1 MPDAPAFPKTFRWGA
16 ATAAYQVEGAPHAD
30 GKGESIWDR
39 FAHRIGAIKGE
50 ATGDVA
56 CDSYNRMAEDVALLR
71 ELNLNSY
78 RFSISWPRI
87 QSEGRGPANQRGL
100 DHYRR
105 FAELL
110 LEAGIRPLPTL
121 YHWDLPQA
129 LEDAG
134 GWPARDT
141 AERFAEYA
149 AIVTGAL
156 GDVVRDWATF
166 NEPWIFTRYGYL
178 LGIHAPGRCDPNA
191 YLRATHTANL
201 AHGLAVRAIDAA
213 RPGLNLGCA
222 YSVSPIIP
230 ARAGPDNGRSDAE
243 SVGNDRN
250 AAAERIAA
258 DEDRAAA
265 TRCDAYVNRWFSDPA
280 LTGRYPAEELAGEL
294 PLERMGYRE
303 GDEALMR
310 ARLDWIGLN
319 YYFPLVVTAGATA
332 REPLAGD
339 YAVLEPT
346 QWPRTDWGW
355 PIVPDGL
362 RDIVVRTHARYGLPI
377 EITENGCSYAD
388 TPGADGRVRDERR
401 IAYLDAHLRA
411 LAAALAE
418 GADVRGYHHWTLLD
432 NFEWAEGYTQRFGLA
447 HVDFRTQARTV
458 KDSGGWYAAVARS
471 GRLP

>member
-1 MPDAPAFPKTFRWGA
+1 MADAPAFPSSFRWGA
-16 ATAAYQVEGAPHAD
+16 ATAAYQVEGAPRAD

-39 FAHRIGAIKGE
+39 FAHRVGAIKGE
-50 ATGDVA
+50 AHGDVA

-71 ELNLNSY
+71 ELGLNSY
-78 RFSISWPRI
+78 RFSIAWPRI
-87 QSEGRGPANQRGL
+87 QPDGRGPGNQRGL

-141 AERFAEYA
+141 AQRFAEYA
-149 AIVTGAL
+149 AIVAGAL

-178 LGIHAPGRCDPNA
+178 LGIHAPGRSEPDA
-191 YLRATHTANL
+191 YLRATHTVNL

-222 YSVSPIIP
+222 YSVSPIVP
-230 ARAGPDNGRSDAE
+230 ARVDN
-243 SVGNDRN
+243 
-250 AAAERIAA
+250 

-265 TRCDAYVNRWFSDPA
+265 ARCDAYVNRWFSDPA
-280 LTGRYPAEELAGEL
+280 LTGCYPADVLAGEL
-294 PLERMGYRE
+294 PLERMGYRD
-303 GDEALMR
+303 GDGALMR

-319 YYFPLVVTAGATA
+319 YYFPLVVSAGETT
-332 REPLAGD
+332 REPLGGS
-339 YAVLEPT
+339 YAVLEPSA
-346 QWPRTDWGW
+346 WPRTDWGW
-355 PIVPDGL
+355 PIVPNGM
-362 RDIVVRTHARYGLPI
+362 RDILTQAHARYGLPI

-401 IAYLDAHLRA
+401 ITYLDAHLRA
-411 LAAALAE
+411 VAAAMAD
-418 GADVRGYHHWTLLD
+418 GIDVRGYHHWTLLD

-458 KDSGGWYAAVARS
+458 KDSGRWYADIARS
-471 GRLP
+471 GQLP

>member
-1 MPDAPAFPKTFRWGA
+1 MPDAPAFPRTFRWGA
-16 ATAAYQVEGAPHAD
+16 ATAAYQVEGAPSAD
-30 GKGESIWDR
+30 GKGESIWDC
-39 FAHRIGAIKGE
+39 FARRVGTIKGQ

-56 CDSYNRMAEDVALLR
+56 CDSYARTSEDIALMR
-71 ELNLNSY
+71 ELGLNSY
-78 RFSISWPRI
+78 RFSIAWPRI
-87 QSEGRGPANQRGL
+87 QSDGRGPANQRGL

-105 FAELL
+105 FAESLL
-110 LEAGIRPLPTL
+110 AVGIRPLPTL

-149 AIVTGAL
+149 GIVTGAL
-156 GDVVRDWATF
+156 GDIVRDWATF

-178 LGIHAPGRCDPNA
+178 LGIHAPGRCDPDA
-191 YLRATHTANL
+191 YLRATHTVNL

-213 RPGLNLGCA
+213 RSGLNLGCA

-230 ARAGPDNGRSDAE
+230 ARAAATADD
-243 SVGNDRN
+243 
-250 AAAERIAA
+250 AAADDDGGAVVDRIVA

-265 TRCDAYVNRWFSDPA
+265 ARCDAYVNRWFSDPA
-280 LTGRYPAEELAGEL
+280 LTGRYPAEALAGEL

-303 GDEALMR
+303 GDDSLMR

-319 YYFPLVVTAGATA
+319 YYFPLVVTAGTGA

-346 QWPRTDWGW
+346 EWPRTDWGW

-411 LAAALAE
+411 VRDALAD
-418 GADVRGYHHWTLLD
+418 GVDVRGYHHWTLLD
-432 NFEWAEGYTQRFGLA
+432 NFEWAEGYTQRFGLV
-447 HVDFRTQARTV
+447 HVDFRTQVRTV
-458 KDSGGWYAAVARS
+458 KDSGRWYAAVARS
-471 GRLP
+471 GRIP

>member
-1 MPDAPAFPKTFRWGA
+1 MPDAPAFPRTFRWGA
-16 ATAAYQVEGAPHAD
+16 ATAAYQVEGAPRAD

-39 FAHRIGAIKGE
+39 FAHRVGAIKGQ

-56 CDSYNRMAEDVALLR
+56 CDSYYRTVEDVALLR

-78 RFSISWPRI
+78 RFSIAWARI
-87 QSEGRGPANQRGL
+87 QPEGRGPANQRGL

-134 GWPARDT
+134 GWPERDT

-149 AIVTGAL
+149 GIVTGAL
-156 GDVVRDWATF
+156 GDLVRDWATF

-178 LGIHAPGRCDPNA
+178 LGIHAPGRSDPDA
-191 YLRATHTANL
+191 YLRATHTVNL
-201 AHGLAVRAIDAA
+201 AHGLAVRAIDAVCS
-213 RPGLNLGCA
+213 GLNIGCA

-230 ARAGPDNGRSDAE
+230 ARADSDNGRAD
-243 SVGNDRN
+243 
-250 AAAERIAA
+250 A

-265 TRCDAYVNRWFSDPA
+265 ARCDAYVNRWFSDPA
-280 LTGRYPAEELAGEL
+280 LTGCYPAEALAGEL
-294 PLERMGYRE
+294 PLERMGYRD
-303 GDEALMR
+303 GDDALMR

-362 RDIVVRTHARYGLPI
+362 REIVVRTHARYGLPI

-411 LAAALAE
+411 LAAALSE

-447 HVDFRTQARTV
+447 HVDFRTLARTV
-458 KDSGGWYAAVARS
+458 KDSGHWYAAVARG
-471 GRLP
+471 GRSP

>member
-1 MPDAPAFPKTFRWGA
+1 MADAPAFPSSFRWGA
-16 ATAAYQVEGAPHAD
+16 ATAAYQVEGAPRAD

-39 FAHRIGAIKGE
+39 FAHRVGAIKGE
-50 ATGDVA
+50 AHGDVA
-56 CDSYNRMAEDVALLR
+56 CDSYNRTEEDVALLR
-71 ELNLNSY
+71 ELGLNSY
-78 RFSISWPRI
+78 RFSIAWPRI
-87 QSEGRGPANQRGL
+87 QPDGRGSANQRGL

-134 GWPARDT
+134 GWPARDC

-149 AIVTGAL
+149 GIVTGAL

-178 LGIHAPGRCDPNA
+178 LGIHAPGRSDPDA
-191 YLRATHTANL
+191 YLRATHTVNL

-222 YSVSPIIP
+222 YSVSPILA
-230 ARAGPDNGRSDAE
+230 ART
-243 SVGNDRN
+243 N
-250 AAAERIAA
+250 AAAEADRAA
-258 DEDRAAA
+258 VEADRAAA
-265 TRCDAYVNRWFSDPA
+265 VRCDAYVNRWFSDPA
-280 LTGRYPAEELAGEL
+280 LAGRYPAEALAGEL
-294 PLERMGYRE
+294 PLERMGYRD
-303 GDEALMR
+303 GDDALMR

-319 YYFPLVVTAGATA
+319 YYFPLVVTAGETA

-339 YAVLEPT
+339 YAVLEPSA
-346 QWPRTDWGW
+346 WPRTDWGW
-355 PIVPDGL
+355 PIVPEGL
-362 RDIVVRTHARYGLPI
+362 RDILGQTYARYGLPL

-388 TPGADGRVRDERR
+388 TPGAEGRVRDERR
-401 IAYLDAHLRA
+401 VAYLDAHLHA
-411 LAAALAE
+411 LAAALAD
-418 GADVRGYHHWTLLD
+418 GVDVRGYHHWTLLD

-458 KDSGGWYAAVARS
+458 KDSGRWYASVARS
-471 GRLP
+471 GKLP

>member
-1 MPDAPAFPKTFRWGA
+1 MRDASAFSRTFRWGA
-16 ATAAYQVEGAPHAD
+16 ATAAYQVEGAPSAD
-30 GKGESIWDR
+30 DKGESIWDR
-39 FAHRIGAIKGE
+39 FAHRVSAIKGE
-50 ATGDVA
+50 ATGDTA

-78 RFSISWPRI
+78 RFSIAWTRI
-87 QSEGRGPANQRGL
+87 QPDGRGPANQRGL

-105 FAELL
+105 FAEML

-129 LEDAG
+129 LEDVG

-149 AIVTGAL
+149 GLVTGAL
-156 GDVVRDWATF
+156 GDAVHDWATF

-178 LGIHAPGRCDPNA
+178 LGIHAPGRSAPEA
-191 YLRATHTANL
+191 YLRATHTVNL

-230 ARAGPDNGRSDAE
+230 ARAE
-243 SVGNDRN
+243 
-250 AAAERIAA
+250 A

-265 TRCDAYVNRWFSDPA
+265 VRCDAYVNRWFSDPA
-280 LTGRYPAEELAGEL
+280 LTGRYPADVLAGEL
-294 PLERMGYRE
+294 PLERMGYRD
-303 GDEALMR
+303 GDDALMR

-319 YYFPLVVTAGATA
+319 YYFPLVVMAGATA

-355 PIVPDGL
+355 PIAPDGL

-388 TPGADGRVRDERR
+388 TPGVDGRVRDERR
-401 IAYLDAHLRA
+401 IGYLDAHLRV
-411 LAAALAE
+411 LAAALAD
-418 GADVRGYHHWTLLD
+418 GVDVRGYHHWTLLD
-432 NFEWAEGYTQRFGLA
+432 NFEWAEGYTQRFGLV
-447 HVDFRTQARTV
+447 HVDFRTLERTV
-458 KDSGGWYAAVARS
+458 KDSGRWYADVARS